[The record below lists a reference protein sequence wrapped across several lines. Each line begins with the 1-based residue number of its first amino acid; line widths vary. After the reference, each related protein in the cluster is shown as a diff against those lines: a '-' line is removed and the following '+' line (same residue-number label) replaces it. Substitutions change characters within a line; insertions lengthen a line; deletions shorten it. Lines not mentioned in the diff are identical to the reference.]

1 MKHNYQDFIVQ
12 NVSVII
18 GSALIGLGVRFV
30 MLEKGADQFTA
41 NSIFWI
47 VILIGLVFYT
57 ALVLLGVSL
66 FDLYKRLRNK
76 NNSNKLDI
84 QTDIDEQV
92 INPRDTAEI
101 NSSENVKILE
111 ENNVDTNVIREI
123 QHQKKVQQENEKLQI
138 ALGYTRNQFALY
150 VSDEDLDWLCNAVV
164 SYSKKEKASNSKL
177 IETKELSNLD
187 LYHFGWNI
195 WNHFGG
201 RSHLYQKEIATLL
214 KFSFQK
220 LSDENISIDTIKSHL
235 TDPDT
240 KDTIIKLQE
249 DLSDHK

>member
-92 INPRDTAEI
+92 INPRDTTCK
-101 NSSENVKILE
+101 SS
-111 ENNVDTNVIREI
+111 
-123 QHQKKVQQENEKLQI
+123 
-138 ALGYTRNQFALY
+138 A
-150 VSDEDLDWLCNAVV
+150 
-164 SYSKKEKASNSKL
+164 
-177 IETKELSNLD
+177 
-187 LYHFGWNI
+187 
-195 WNHFGG
+195 
-201 RSHLYQKEIATLL
+201 
-214 KFSFQK
+214 
-220 LSDENISIDTIKSHL
+220 KSGH
-235 TDPDT
+235 
-240 KDTIIKLQE
+240 
-249 DLSDHK
+249 

>member
-92 INPRDTAEI
+92 INPRDTTEI
-101 NSSENVKILE
+101 NSSENIKVLE
-111 ENNVDTNVIREI
+111 E
-123 QHQKKVQQENEKLQI
+123 
-138 ALGYTRNQFALY
+138 QFLKCS
-150 VSDEDLDWLCNAVV
+150 VKSSLTTFFNV
-164 SYSKKEKASNSKL
+164 SYIIWLIPSTSFVAKK
-177 IETKELSNLD
+177 
-187 LYHFGWNI
+187 
-195 WNHFGG
+195 
-201 RSHLYQKEIATLL
+201 R
-214 KFSFQK
+214 
-220 LSDENISIDTIKSHL
+220 
-235 TDPDT
+235 
-240 KDTIIKLQE
+240 
-249 DLSDHK
+249 

>member
-57 ALVLLGVSL
+57 ALVLLGISL
-66 FDLYKRLRNK
+66 FELYKQKRNK
-76 NNSNKLDI
+76 NNPENLNI
-84 QTDIDEQV
+84 QTETEEQDFKQNG
-92 INPRDTAEI
+92 ITKLI
-101 NSSENVKILE
+101 SSENVEFLV
-111 ENNVDTNVIREI
+111 ENNVDTNAIRKI

-138 ALGYTRNQFALY
+138 ALDYTRNQFALY
-150 VSDEDLDWLCNAVV
+150 VSGEDLDWLCNAVIC
-164 SYSKKEKASNSKL
+164 YSNKEDIPDLRL
-177 IETKELSNLD
+177 IITRELSNLD

-195 WNHFGG
+195 WNHF
-201 RSHLYQKEIATLL
+201 RVTNQ
-214 KFSFQK
+214 
-220 LSDENISIDTIKSHL
+220 DTIANFLKTVFDSLKDVEQESIKAHL
-235 TDPDT
+235 RDDEQRG
-240 KDTIIKLQE
+240 IIKIQKN
-249 DLSDHK
+249 LSNK

>member
-111 ENNVDTNVIREI
+111 ENNVDTNAIREI

-138 ALGYTRNQFALY
+138 ALDYTRNQFALY
-150 VSDEDLDWLCNAVV
+150 VSGEDLDWLCNAVIC
-164 SYSKKEKASNSKL
+164 Y
-177 IETKELSNLD
+177 
-187 LYHFGWNI
+187 
-195 WNHFGG
+195 
-201 RSHLYQKEIATLL
+201 
-214 KFSFQK
+214 
-220 LSDENISIDTIKSHL
+220 
-235 TDPDT
+235 
-240 KDTIIKLQE
+240 
-249 DLSDHK
+249 

>member
-66 FDLYKRLRNK
+66 FELYKQKRNK
-76 NNSNKLDI
+76 NNPENLNI
-84 QTDIDEQV
+84 QTETEEQDFKQNG
-92 INPRDTAEI
+92 ITKLI
-101 NSSENVKILE
+101 SSENVEFLV
-111 ENNVDTNVIREI
+111 ENNVDTNAIRKI

-138 ALGYTRNQFALY
+138 ALDYTRNQFALY
-150 VSDEDLDWLCNAVV
+150 VSGEDLDWLCNAVIC
-164 SYSKKEKASNSKL
+164 YSNKEDIPDLRL
-177 IETKELSNLD
+177 IITRELSNLD

-195 WNHFGG
+195 WNHF
-201 RSHLYQKEIATLL
+201 RVTNQ
-214 KFSFQK
+214 
-220 LSDENISIDTIKSHL
+220 DTIANFLKTVFDSLKDVEQESIKAHL
-235 TDPDT
+235 RDDEQRG
-240 KDTIIKLQE
+240 IIKIQKN
-249 DLSDHK
+249 LSNK

>member
-92 INPRDTAEI
+92 INPRDTTEI
-101 NSSENVKILE
+101 NSSENIKVLE
-111 ENNVDTNVIREI
+111 ENNVDTNTIRKI

-138 ALGYTRNQFALY
+138 ALHYTRNQFALY
-150 VSDEDLDWLCNAVV
+150 VSGEDLDWLCNAVIC
-164 SYSKKEKASNSKL
+164 YSNKEDIPDLRL
-177 IETKELSNLD
+177 IITRELSNLD

-195 WNHFGG
+195 WNHF
-201 RSHLYQKEIATLL
+201 RPIKQEETAKLL
-214 KFSFQK
+214 KSVFVS
-220 LSDENISIDTIKSHL
+220 LHDIDLESIKSHL
-235 TDPDT
+235 
-240 KDTIIKLQE
+240 KDEPKKGIIKIQE
-249 DLSDHK
+249 NLADDQKA

>member
-92 INPRDTAEI
+92 INPRDTTEI
-101 NSSENVKILE
+101 NSSENIKVLE
-111 ENNVDTNVIREI
+111 ENNVDTNAIRKI

-138 ALGYTRNQFALY
+138 ALHYTRNQFALY
-150 VSDEDLDWLCNAVV
+150 VSGEDLDWLCNAVIC
-164 SYSKKEKASNSKL
+164 YSNKEDIPDLRL
-177 IETKELSNLD
+177 IITRELSNLD

-195 WNHFGG
+195 WNHF
-201 RSHLYQKEIATLL
+201 RVTNQ
-214 KFSFQK
+214 
-220 LSDENISIDTIKSHL
+220 DTIANFLKTVFDSLKDVEQESIKAHL
-235 TDPDT
+235 RDDEQRG
-240 KDTIIKLQE
+240 IIKIQKN
-249 DLSDHK
+249 LSNK

>member
-41 NSIFWI
+41 NSMFWI

-76 NNSNKLDI
+76 TNSNKLDI
-84 QTDIDEQV
+84 QTDIDERV
-92 INPRDTAEI
+92 INPRDTTEI
-101 NSSENVKILE
+101 NSSENAKVLE
-111 ENNVDTNVIREI
+111 ENNVDTNAIRKI

-138 ALGYTRNQFALY
+138 ALDYTRNQFALY
-150 VSDEDLDWLCNAVV
+150 VSGEDLDWLCNAVIC
-164 SYSKKEKASNSKL
+164 YSKKENILDSKL

-195 WNHFGG
+195 WNHYRPIKQEQVAEF
-201 RSHLYQKEIATLL
+201 LKATFKKINVL
-214 KFSFQK
+214 
-220 LSDENISIDTIKSHL
+220 DVGTIKSHL
-235 TDPDT
+235 KDSDT

-249 DLSDHK
+249 NLTDYK

>member
-30 MLEKGADQFTA
+30 MLEKGADEFTA

-92 INPRDTAEI
+92 INPRDTTEI
-101 NSSENVKILE
+101 NSSENIKVLE
-111 ENNVDTNVIREI
+111 ENNIDTNEIVKFNIR
-123 QHQKKVQQENEKLQI
+123 KKFN
-138 ALGYTRNQFALY
+138 
-150 VSDEDLDWLCNAVV
+150 
-164 SYSKKEKASNSKL
+164 KK
-177 IETKELSNLD
+177 TKN
-187 LYHFGWNI
+187 Y
-195 WNHFGG
+195 
-201 RSHLYQKEIATLL
+201 K
-214 KFSFQK
+214 
-220 LSDENISIDTIKSHL
+220 
-235 TDPDT
+235 
-240 KDTIIKLQE
+240 
-249 DLSDHK
+249 

>member
-66 FDLYKRLRNK
+66 FEFYKRLRNK
-76 NNSNKLDI
+76 NNPDKLNI
-84 QTDIDEQV
+84 QTETDEQF
-92 INPRDTAEI
+92 INPSDTTEI
-101 NSSENVKILE
+101 NSSENVEILE
-111 ENNVDTNVIREI
+111 ENNVDTNTIREI
-123 QHQKKVQQENEKLQI
+123 QQQKKVQQENEKLQI
-138 ALGYTRNQFALY
+138 ALNYTLNQFALY
-150 VSDEDLDWLCNAVV
+150 VSNEDLDLLCNAVIC
-164 SYSKKEKASNSKL
+164 YSKKENISNSKL
-177 IETKELSNLD
+177 IETTGLSNLD

-195 WNHFGG
+195 WNHFKPVKQEEV
-201 RSHLYQKEIATLL
+201 SKLL
-214 KFSFQK
+214 KMAFSTLQDIE
-220 LSDENISIDTIKSHL
+220 LDSIKSHL
-235 TDPDT
+235 KDDPQ
-240 KDTIIKLQE
+240 KGIIKIVE
-249 DLSDHK
+249 DISIF

>member
-1 MKHNYQDFIVQ
+1 MKHNFQDFIVQ

-66 FDLYKRLRNK
+66 IDLYKRLRNK
-76 NNSNKLDI
+76 TNSNKLDI

-92 INPRDTAEI
+92 INPRDTTEI
-101 NSSENVKILE
+101 NSSENIKVLE
-111 ENNVDTNVIREI
+111 ENNVDTNAIRKI

-138 ALGYTRNQFALY
+138 ALDYTRNQFALY
-150 VSDEDLDWLCNAVV
+150 VSGEDLDWLCNAVIC
-164 SYSKKEKASNSKL
+164 YSNKEDIPDLRL
-177 IETKELSNLD
+177 IITRELSNLD

-195 WNHFGG
+195 WNHF
-201 RSHLYQKEIATLL
+201 RVTNQ
-214 KFSFQK
+214 
-220 LSDENISIDTIKSHL
+220 DTIANFLKTVFDSLKDVEQESIKAHL
-235 TDPDT
+235 RDDEQRG
-240 KDTIIKLQE
+240 IIKIQKN
-249 DLSDHK
+249 LSNK

>member
-92 INPRDTAEI
+92 INPRDT
-101 NSSENVKILE
+101 L
-111 ENNVDTNVIREI
+111 R
-123 QHQKKVQQENEKLQI
+123 
-138 ALGYTRNQFALY
+138 
-150 VSDEDLDWLCNAVV
+150 
-164 SYSKKEKASNSKL
+164 L
-177 IETKELSNLD
+177 I
-187 LYHFGWNI
+187 
-195 WNHFGG
+195 
-201 RSHLYQKEIATLL
+201 LL
-214 KFSFQK
+214 K
-220 LSDENISIDTIKSHL
+220 I
-235 TDPDT
+235 
-240 KDTIIKLQE
+240 
-249 DLSDHK
+249 